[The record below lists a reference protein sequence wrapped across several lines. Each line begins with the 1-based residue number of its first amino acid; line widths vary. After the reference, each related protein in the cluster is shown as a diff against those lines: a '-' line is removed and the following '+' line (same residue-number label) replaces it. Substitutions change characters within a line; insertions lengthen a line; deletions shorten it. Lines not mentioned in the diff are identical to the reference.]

1 MKQFKLNLDNIEL
14 SGAEFDISV
23 ELTKV
28 FLKSEGIPDTLE
40 NFKVAHKA
48 IMAGIKLE
56 RFIQSMPV
64 DMRAEL
70 YATAQKNYDETI
82 AKADK
87 KNKCNIT
94 STKFTS

>member
-1 MKQFKLNLDNIEL
+1 MKQFKLDFDSIKL
-14 SGAEFDISV
+14 SGAEFDIAV
-23 ELTKV
+23 ELTKI
-28 FLKSEGIPDTLE
+28 FLKSEGIPYTLE
-40 NFKVAHKA
+40 NFKIVHKA
-48 IMAGIKLE
+48 TMAGIKLE
-56 RFIQSMPV
+56 RFIQSLPA

-70 YATAQKNYDETI
+70 YATAQENYDEKQ